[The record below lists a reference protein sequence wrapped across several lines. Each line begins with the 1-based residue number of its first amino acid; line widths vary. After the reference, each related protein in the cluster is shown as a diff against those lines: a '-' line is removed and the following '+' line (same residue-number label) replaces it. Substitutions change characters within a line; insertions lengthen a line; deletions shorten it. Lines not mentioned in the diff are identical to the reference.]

1 MTNASPAP
9 RRPKFRARY
18 LIAALYIAVGIALV
32 WMISRPSPSERTPA
46 PATHQAQTTDQS
58 ASRPPPAG
66 RRPAADTPR

>member
-9 RRPKFRARY
+9 RHSKFRARY
-18 LIAALYIAVGIALV
+18 LLAALYIGVGIALV
-32 WMISRPSPSERTPA
+32 WMISRPSSSERAPA

-58 ASRPPPAG
+58 VSKPPPAG